1 MEKKLI
7 FQQKEIIFRLFCHFF
22 FLLFISVNFILK
34 SLKKKIH
41 KHFLRL
47 EINQQ
52 GHVQYRIF
60 LITDEVLC
68 LLMTKS
74 QVAYHVGM
82 GLFRTG
88 LRGVLV

>member
-7 FQQKEIIFRLFCHFF
+7 FQQKEIIFRLFCHLF
-22 FLLFISVNFILK
+22 FLTFYFSKFYPHI
-34 SLKKKIH
+34 LKKKIH